1 MESTEGSSATRVLA
15 QEVERRRT
23 FAIISHP
30 DAGKTTLTEKLLLF
44 GGALREAGA
53 VRAQR
58 ANRHATSD
66 WLELEKQRG
75 ISVSSSVMHFEYQGF
90 RVNILDTPGHK
101 DFSEDTYR
109 TLMAADAAVMLIDGA
124 KGVEAQTGKLFQV
137 CAMRKIPIFTF
148 VNKMDREGRDALDL
162 MQEIEEVLG
171 IEVVPVNWPVGMG
184 SGFRGVYNRLE
195 KKLELFSGGK
205 HGTELVNQVDV
216 EGEPGSSAIQEAIG
230 GAMAQRIEEEL
241 ELLDGAG
248 AEFDEAAVRAGTQTP
263 MFFGSAM
270 TNFGVLP
277 FLDAFLKM
285 APHPSAR
292 HADQGPVDPVERGFS
307 GFIFKIQANMDPNHR
322 DRLAFMRVC
331 SGKFVRGAN
340 VQLERTG
347 KSVRLAKST
356 LLMAADREEV
366 DEAFPGDVVGLHDPG
381 IFRIGDTLSEEG
393 DLSYPGIPS
402 FSPECFMAVD
412 VSGVEKRKALDKGL
426 QQLAQEGAVQLFTD
440 MTTGVA
446 SPIMGAVGQL
456 QFEVLIHRMQTE
468 YKVKLKLAP
477 LPYQVARWPQ
487 GGFDP
492 DIFRFSETA
501 KVVEDRDGRSV
512 VLFKSLWNLDWV
524 RQKYPDLELAET
536 ADMHLFAA
544 GQAKTH

>member
-171 IEVVPVNWPVGMG
+171 IEAVPVNWPVGMG
-184 SGFRGVYNRLE
+184 SGFRGVYDRLE

-285 APHPSAR
+285 APHPSTR

-347 KSVRLAKST
+347 KACVWPSPPCSWL
-356 LLMAADREEV
+356 
-366 DEAFPGDVVGLHDPG
+366 
-381 IFRIGDTLSEEG
+381 RI
-393 DLSYPGIPS
+393 
-402 FSPECFMAVD
+402 
-412 VSGVEKRKALDKGL
+412 EKRWMKPFPVMSWGCMILVFSALVTPCRKREIL
-426 QQLAQEGAVQLFTD
+426 PIP
-440 MTTGVA
+440 A
-446 SPIMGAVGQL
+446 SPVFRLSVSWRWMCL
-456 QFEVLIHRMQTE
+456 VL
-468 YKVKLKLAP
+468 KN
-477 LPYQVARWPQ
+477 ARPW
-487 GGFDP
+487 
-492 DIFRFSETA
+492 IRACS
-501 KVVEDRDGRSV
+501 S
-512 VLFKSLWNLDWV
+512 
-524 RQKYPDLELAET
+524 
-536 ADMHLFAA
+536 
-544 GQAKTH
+544 